1 MCLYSTVDVTVHT
14 SYILVTLC
22 SKNSVFCVCV
32 IFARFNLDNVL
43 LLQWNS
49 CGKRLCRSPFSDV
62 GKLVLGERTSS
73 SHVSPL
79 QRCDNSVSLN
89 TTYRREQSFLLTE
102 DYFLFVPEYSKNP
115 QVRTCFLRTCWV
127 KIGQLGPL
135 FHWVRTYLASYVK
148 QVLILKKI
156 LYTWANK
163 ISQHSESSLEVPYH
177 LFI

>member
-32 IFARFNLDNVL
+32 IFAQFNLDNVS

-49 CGKRLCRSPFSDV
+49 CGKRLRRSPLSNV

-102 DYFLFVPEYSKNP
+102 DYFLFAPEYSKNA

-135 FHWVRTYLASYVK
+135 YHSVRTYFA
-148 QVLILKKI
+148 
-156 LYTWANK
+156 
-163 ISQHSESSLEVPYH
+163 
-177 LFI
+177 

>member
-14 SYILVTLC
+14 SYILATLC

-32 IFARFNLDNVL
+32 IFARFNLDNVS

-49 CGKRLCRSPFSDV
+49 CGKRLCRSPFSNV

-89 TTYRREQSFLLTE
+89 TTYRREQSFL
-102 DYFLFVPEYSKNP
+102 FAPEYSKNP
-115 QVRTCFLRTCWV
+115 RERTCWV

-135 FHWVRTYLASYVK
+135 YVRTCLA
-148 QVLILKKI
+148 
-156 LYTWANK
+156 
-163 ISQHSESSLEVPYH
+163 
-177 LFI
+177 

>member
-32 IFARFNLDNVL
+32 IFARFNLDNVS

-49 CGKRLCRSPFSDV
+49 CGERLCRSPFSNV

-115 QVRTCFLRTCWV
+115 RERTCWV
-127 KIGQLGPL
+127 NIGQLGPL
-135 FHWVRTYLASYVK
+135 FVRTCLA
-148 QVLILKKI
+148 
-156 LYTWANK
+156 
-163 ISQHSESSLEVPYH
+163 
-177 LFI
+177 